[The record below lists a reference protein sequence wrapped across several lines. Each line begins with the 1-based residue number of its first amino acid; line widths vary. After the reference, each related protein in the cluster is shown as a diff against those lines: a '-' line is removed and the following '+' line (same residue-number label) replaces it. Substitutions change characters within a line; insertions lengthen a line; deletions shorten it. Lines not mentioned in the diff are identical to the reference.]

1 MIAWPFFSR
10 IRWRLMD
17 TFPHLFVEATSSLP
31 SRAAR
36 LAAER
41 LRQSQ
46 DFWLAICGCRVK
58 FIFGVRSGGV
68 FDCWKYTLPRCNPPK
83 EVTDH
88 HPKKRSPLE
97 SPRPLKKK
105 LKWPE
110 KISQNLSEKE
120 RDEQCKKGM
129 SGYSFWM
136 PLGARRGAPTS
147 HRYFLFF
154 FFFLTQG
161 AFFVAR
167 WQCYATDCFGAY
179 FTHVQTC
186 DVTRV

>member
-1 MIAWPFFSR
+1 MRAHSWDIIVPKKTWAFGILWKSNGSSKGFASDWGLSIGHEIACRVPVTYEWTIHHMKMYFVLEQVNHFPAMLVYHRVASKQYDRLTLFPR

-105 LKWPE
+105 FK
-110 KISQNLSEKE
+110 
-120 RDEQCKKGM
+120 
-129 SGYSFWM
+129 
-136 PLGARRGAPTS
+136 
-147 HRYFLFF
+147 
-154 FFFLTQG
+154 
-161 AFFVAR
+161 
-167 WQCYATDCFGAY
+167 
-179 FTHVQTC
+179 
-186 DVTRV
+186 